1 MQKGEGIMENQK
13 EDRLASL
20 QFLGGVGTVTGS
32 KYLIKAFGKTILV
45 DCGLFQGEKKLRLL
59 NWDSDQFFPTEID
72 HILLTHGHLDHSGYL
87 PRAVKKGF
95 RGEIFGTK
103 PTLDVSNIILK
114 DSAKLQEEDAELAN
128 SGGYS
133 KHKPAFPLYDSDDAE
148 KTIKLF
154 HSVELGEWF
163 DLGPDI
169 RFRFRY
175 NGHILGASFIEL
187 KIGNK
192 TLIFSGDIG
201 RDEDPLLFPPEKP
214 EEGDIILIESTYGN
228 RIHRGNPIKRL
239 AQLIQE
245 FSTSK
250 GTIIIPC
257 FAVERIQ
264 AVMYL
269 IWKLMKEGEI
279 PNIPVYMDS
288 PMGSKVLNL
297 FDTYGSEWHKLK
309 EDELSELKDDILCIT
324 ESSETKKIANKR
336 GPKIVIAGSGMATGG
351 RVLSYLEHSLGDPNS
366 LVLFVGY
373 QAKETRGNKLLRGD
387 TEIKIRGKYYEVRC
401 DVQNIDGLSAHA
413 DQTELISWLS
423 KIKSQPKEIF
433 IVHGEEDASR
443 ILANRIRNVYGW
455 ETRIP
460 ERGEVFEFEV

>member
-1 MQKGEGIMENQK
+1 MEKQK
-13 EDRLASL
+13 EDRLAIL

-32 KYLIKAFGKTILV
+32 KYLLKVFGKTILI

-72 HILLTHGHLDHSGYL
+72 HILLTHGHLDHCGYL

-95 RGEIFGTK
+95 RGKIFGTK
-103 PTLDVSNIILK
+103 PTLDVANIVLK

-133 KHKPAFPLYDSDDAE
+133 KHKPAFPLYDSEDAE

-154 HSVELGEWF
+154 QAVEIGEWF
-163 DLGPDI
+163 ELEPEI

-201 RDEDPLLFPPEKP
+201 RDEDPLLFVPEKP
-214 EEGDIILIESTYGN
+214 EAGDIILIESTYGN
-228 RIHRGNPIKRL
+228 RIHRGNPIKRF

-288 PMGSKVLNL
+288 PMGSKVLDL
-297 FDTYGSEWHKLK
+297 FNIYGSEWHKLK
-309 EDELSELKDDILCIT
+309 EEELAELKEDIFCIT
-324 ESSETKKIANKR
+324 ESSETKKIVNKR

-387 TEIKIRGKYYEVRC
+387 TEIKIRGKYHEVRC

-413 DQTELISWLS
+413 DQTELINWLS
-423 KIKSQPKEIF
+423 KIKTPPKEVF

-443 ILANRIRNVYGW
+443 ILGNRIRNVYGW

>member
-1 MQKGEGIMENQK
+1 MEKQK
-13 EDRLASL
+13 EDRLAIL

-32 KYLIKAFGKTILV
+32 KYLLKVFGKTILI

-72 HILLTHGHLDHSGYL
+72 HILLTHGHLDHCGYL

-95 RGEIFGTK
+95 RGKIFGTK
-103 PTLDVSNIILK
+103 PTLDVANIVLK

-128 SGGYS
+128 AGGYS
-133 KHKPAFPLYDSDDAE
+133 KHKPAFPLYDSEDAE

-154 HSVELGEWF
+154 QAVEIGEWF
-163 DLGPDI
+163 ELEPNI

-187 KIGNK
+187 KVGNK

-201 RDEDPLLFPPEKP
+201 RDEDALLFAPEKP

-239 AQLIQE
+239 AQLIHE

-288 PMGSKVLNL
+288 PMGSKVLDL
-297 FDTYGSEWHKLK
+297 FNVYGSEWHKLK
-309 EDELSELKDDILCIT
+309 EEELAELKEDIFCIT

-387 TEIKIRGKYYEVRC
+387 TEIKIRGKYHQVRC

-413 DQTELISWLS
+413 DQTELINWLS
-423 KIKSQPKEIF
+423 KIKTPPKEVF

-443 ILANRIRNVYGW
+443 ILGNRIRNVYGW

>member
-1 MQKGEGIMENQK
+1 MENQK

-32 KYLIKAFGKTILV
+32 KYLIKAFGKTILI

-72 HILLTHGHLDHSGYL
+72 HILLTHGHLDHCGYL

-95 RGEIFGTK
+95 RGKIFGTK
-103 PTLDVSNIILK
+103 PTLDVSNIVLK

-148 KTIKLF
+148 KTIQLF
-154 HSVELGEWF
+154 QAVEIGEWF
-163 DLGPDI
+163 DLEPNI

-201 RDEDPLLFPPEKP
+201 REDDPLLFPPEKP

-239 AQLIQE
+239 AQLIHE

-250 GTIIIPC
+250 GTIVIPC

-288 PMGSKVLNL
+288 PMGSKVLDL
-297 FDTYGSEWHKLK
+297 FNIYGSEWHKLK
-309 EDELSELKDDILCIT
+309 EDELAELKEDIFCIT
-324 ESSETKKIANKR
+324 ESSETKKIAIKR

-373 QAKETRGNKLLRGD
+373 QARETRGNKLLRGD
-387 TEIKIRGKYYEVRC
+387 TEIKIRGKYHEVRC

-413 DQTELISWLS
+413 DQTELINWLS
-423 KIKSQPKEIF
+423 KIKSPPKEVF

-443 ILANRIRNVYGW
+443 TLENRIRKVYGW

>member
-1 MQKGEGIMENQK
+1 MENQK

-20 QFLGGVGTVTGS
+20 QFLGGAGTVTGS
-32 KYLIKAFGKTILV
+32 KYLIKAFDKTILV

-59 NWDSDQFFPTEID
+59 NWDSDQFFPAEID
-72 HILLTHGHLDHSGYL
+72 HILLTHGHLDHCGYL
-87 PRAVKKGF
+87 PRVVKKGF
-95 RGEIFGTK
+95 RGKILGTK
-103 PTLDVSNIILK
+103 PTLDVANIVLK

-148 KTIKLF
+148 RTIKLF
-154 HSVELGEWF
+154 QAVEIGEWI
-163 DLGPDI
+163 DLEQNI
-169 RFRFRY
+169 KFRFRY

-187 KIGNK
+187 KVGNK

-201 RDEDPLLFPPEKP
+201 RDDDPILFPPEKP
-214 EEGDIILIESTYGN
+214 EEGDFILIESTYGN

-239 AQLIQE
+239 AQLIHE

-250 GTIIIPC
+250 GTIVIPC

-288 PMGSKVLNL
+288 PMGSKVLDL
-297 FDTYGSEWHKLK
+297 FNIYGSEWHKLK
-309 EDELSELKDDILCIT
+309 EDELAELKEDIFCIT
-324 ESSETKKIANKR
+324 DSSESKKIANKR

-387 TEIKIRGKYYEVRC
+387 TEIKIRGKYHEVRC

-413 DQTELISWLS
+413 DQTELINWLS
-423 KIKSQPKEIF
+423 KIKTPPKEVF
-433 IVHGEEDASR
+433 IVHGEEDASKDLGKSDPQGLR
-443 ILANRIRNVYGW
+443 LGNKDPCNGRS
-455 ETRIP
+455 
-460 ERGEVFEFEV
+460 F

>member
-1 MQKGEGIMENQK
+1 MENQK
-13 EDRLASL
+13 EDRLVSL

-32 KYLIKAFGKTILV
+32 KYLLKAFGKSIMI

-72 HILLTHGHLDHSGYL
+72 HILLTHGHLDHCGYL

-95 RGEIFGTK
+95 RGKIFGTK
-103 PTLDVSNIILK
+103 PTLDVSNIVLR

-154 HSVELGEWF
+154 YAVEIGEWI
-163 DLGPDI
+163 DLEPNI
-169 RFRFRY
+169 KFRFRY
-175 NGHILGASFIEL
+175 NGHILGASFIEF

-239 AQLIQE
+239 AQLIHE
-245 FSTSK
+245 FSTTK

-288 PMGSKVLNL
+288 PMGSKVLDL
-297 FDTYGSEWHKLK
+297 FDIYGSEWHKLRG
-309 EDELSELKDDILCIT
+309 DELAELKDDIICIT
-324 ESSETKKIANKR
+324 ESSETKKIVSKR

-373 QAKETRGNKLLRGD
+373 QARETRGNKLLRGD
-387 TEIKIRGKYYEVRC
+387 TEIKIRGRYHEVRC

-413 DQTELISWLS
+413 DQTELINWLS
-423 KIKSQPKEIF
+423 KIKNPPKEVF

-443 ILANRIRNVYGW
+443 ILGNRIRSVYGW
-455 ETRIP
+455 ETKIP

>member
-1 MQKGEGIMENQK
+1 MEKQI

-32 KYLIKAFGKTILV
+32 KYLVKAFGKTILI

-72 HILLTHGHLDHSGYL
+72 HILLTHGHLDHCGYL

-95 RGEIFGTK
+95 RGKIFGTK
-103 PTLDVSNIILK
+103 PTLDVSNIVLK
-114 DSAKLQEEDAELAN
+114 DSAKLQEEDAEFAN

-133 KHKPAFPLYDSDDAE
+133 KHKPALPLYDSDDAE

-154 HSVELGEWF
+154 QAVEIGEWF
-163 DLGPDI
+163 DLEPNI
-169 RFRFRY
+169 KFRFRY
-175 NGHILGASFIEL
+175 NGHILGAGFIEL

-201 RDEDPLLFPPEKP
+201 RDDDPLLFSPEKP
-214 EEGDIILIESTYGN
+214 EDGDIILIESTYGN

-239 AQLIQE
+239 AQLIHE

-288 PMGSKVLNL
+288 PMGSKVLDL
-297 FDTYGSEWHKLK
+297 FNIYGSEWHKLK
-309 EDELSELKDDILCIT
+309 EEEIAELKEDIFCIT

-373 QAKETRGNKLLRGD
+373 QARETRGNKLLRGD
-387 TEIKIRGKYYEVRC
+387 TEIKIRGKYHEVRC

-413 DQTELISWLS
+413 DQTELIRWLS
-423 KIKSQPKEIF
+423 KIKTPPKEVF

-443 ILANRIRNVYGW
+443 SLGNRIRKEYGW

-460 ERGEVFEFEV
+460 GRGEVFEFEV